1 MFSCLVNVIKY
12 NKYNI
17 GLTKDGLTDNF
28 VSFKGRKSYLV
39 MRLKLEDSEDI
50 QNELLES
57 GLDLMDYN
65 RRRGL
70 QRIRLVKKDLVDN
83 EETIKKLMQMS
94 YDYVHL

>member
-1 MFSCLVNVIKY
+1 
-12 NKYNI
+12 
-17 GLTKDGLTDNF
+17 
-28 VSFKGRKSYLV
+28 

-65 RRRGL
+65 RRSGL

-83 EETIKKLMQMS
+83 EETIRKLMQMS
-94 YDYVHL
+94 NDYVHL

>member
-1 MFSCLVNVIKY
+1 
-12 NKYNI
+12 
-17 GLTKDGLTDNF
+17 
-28 VSFKGRKSYLV
+28 

-65 RRRGL
+65 LRRGF